1 MKHFLKTTVTLLT
14 AALLCAAL
22 MTGCTRLTEAKD
34 NTPSTTGTPSAAG
47 EFGVYVKLERDDAN
61 SVYIHGGSFSKVCE
75 NADGSPLK
83 AGEWIFTGED
93 LVELSRKDHCAVLFT
108 VGATDANDT
117 LLGEGTFLY
126 DESQEK
132 LYVTIGAD
140 GVTCST
146 SDATDAPADVPPV
159 LTLPILDEIDT
170 TVTVGTSGSSLTA
183 VQAAV
188 KLLTWGAD
196 TGLGASEISDAAIT
210 WLSARNDGLEEF
222 LQKLSLVDDACQKLM
237 TDEAQAMMDSAGCGD
252 TAITWGNQPLDTVE
266 AIMQAAGLR

>member
-1 MKHFLKTTVTLLT
+1 MKHFLKITVTLLT

-34 NTPSTTGTPSAAG
+34 NTPSTTGPPSAAG

-146 SDATDAPADVPPV
+146 SDAPDAVADVAPV
-159 LTLPILDEIDT
+159 LTLPILGEIDT

-188 KLLTWGAD
+188 KLLTWGAS
-196 TGLGASEISDAAIT
+196 TGLDTSEISDAATT